1 MLDIIIQDLHY
12 FLVSW
17 NWISRTLIYRIQWI
31 YTLKKQRPPSLFNVY
46 KQVDSLLDWL
56 HSNPLKLHTINL
68 FDLFPSPIPMFNSM
82 LWYAM
87 VNGVGKAIWWD
98 LDFNPILWDIN
109 AMLWDANAMICY
121 CVCFKR
127 YTWNDFMYLIS
138 V

>member
-1 MLDIIIQDLHY
+1 
-12 FLVSW
+12 
-17 NWISRTLIYRIQWI
+17 
-31 YTLKKQRPPSLFNVY
+31 
-46 KQVDSLLDWL
+46 
-56 HSNPLKLHTINL
+56 
-68 FDLFPSPIPMFNSM
+68 M

-127 YTWNDFMYLIS
+127 YTWNDFVYLIS